1 MKASRIVLATAVAA
15 GALAAAACS
24 NGEVA
29 APPAPA
35 TTPPPLTVSS
45 SSVHLGTASTAALG
59 VVVVGPDGRTLYR
72 FDKDTTTPPASNCY
86 DACATSW
93 PPVLVSGGQKPA
105 VDGVDASLLGTVTR
119 KDGTTQVTLAGSP
132 LYTYAKDTAPGQTT
146 GQDVGGVWFAVTP
159 AGAKASAVPAAPS
172 SASPPAG
179 GSSGY

>member
-1 MKASRIVLATAVAA
+1 MKRSRIVLATVAAA

-24 NGEVA
+24 SGEVA

-45 SSVHLGTASTAALG
+45 AAVHLGTAATPTLG

-72 FDKDTTTPPASNCY
+72 FDKDTTTPPTSNCY
-86 DACATSW
+86 DACATAW
-93 PPVLVSGGQKPA
+93 PPVLVPGGQKPA

-159 AGAKASAVPAAPS
+159 AGAKASAVPAPP
-172 SASPPAG
+172 SASAPAG